1 MSPRADSLGDSVW
14 LRPRRES
21 RGQPALSRE
30 QIVGAAVELLDADG
44 LDGLSMRRLGA
55 KLGAGATSVYWH
67 VANKDDLLELAVDEV
82 MGEIVIP
89 EVAEVGWRAAAAAYA
104 SGLRLTILRHTWL
117 TSMFG
122 VRPTIGPNAM
132 RLGEQGIA
140 VLTAAGFSGAQVAW
154 ASSALASHAIGSA
167 TVQAAMGAAS
177 TRYGKSPNEMVE
189 EMRPHMDRLIEGH
202 PAYQTW
208 WKATQHLD
216 MDSYPQQSFDFGLD
230 CLLDGLQGWLNRQL
244 SD

>member
-1 MSPRADSLGDSVW
+1 MPSHAVSFSDSVW
-14 LRPRRES
+14 LRPRRER
-21 RGQPALSRE
+21 RGQPTLSRE

-82 MGEIVIP
+82 MGEIQIP
-89 EVAEVGWRAAAAAYA
+89 DAAEVGWRAAAASYA
-104 SGLRLTILRHTWL
+104 TGLRLTILRHTWL

-132 RLGEQGIA
+132 RIGERCVA
-140 VLTAAGFSGAQVAW
+140 VLTTAGFTGAQVAW
-154 ASSALASHAIGSA
+154 ASSALAAHAIGSA
-167 TVQAAMGAAS
+167 TVEAAMSAAT
-177 TRYGKSPNEMVE
+177 TRYGMTPKEMVE
-189 EMRPHMDRLIEGH
+189 EMLPQLDRLAAGH
-202 PAYQTW
+202 PDYERWWQT
-208 WKATQHLD
+208 ARHMD
-216 MDSYPQQSFDFGLD
+216 MDSYARESFGFGLD
-230 CLLDGLQGWLNRQL
+230 RLFDGLQAWLDGQL